1 MPAAP
6 QQVADPV
13 HVPGAHTTKFGI
25 CQPPILVVFFFKFL
39 NILLLTI
46 ETGTVIPY
54 MVRGTVIR
62 GRTDRIMGIRLHEVK
77 KSRTLQALKE
87 SLIVVEPGTVK
98 ITGRIYEGNKNL
110 LTSCTFKSEN
120 GGLITGDGSPYHV
133 RDNRPRMSSGFRSHG
148 SGKRI
153 KEQGFRDLYPT
164 PNT

>member
-1 MPAAP
+1 MAGCFFQTAQLGCRAIVQASLQRFPG
-6 QQVADPV
+6 PV
-13 HVPGAHTTKFGI
+13 RRPGAFTTKLGF
-25 CQPPILVVFFFKFL
+25 CQPPILVVFFLKFL

-62 GRTDRIMGIRLHEVK
+62 GRTDRITGIRLHDVK

-110 LTSCTFKSEN
+110 LTSSTFKSEN
-120 GGLITGDGSPYHV
+120 GGLIT
-133 RDNRPRMSSGFRSHG
+133 
-148 SGKRI
+148 
-153 KEQGFRDLYPT
+153 
-164 PNT
+164 